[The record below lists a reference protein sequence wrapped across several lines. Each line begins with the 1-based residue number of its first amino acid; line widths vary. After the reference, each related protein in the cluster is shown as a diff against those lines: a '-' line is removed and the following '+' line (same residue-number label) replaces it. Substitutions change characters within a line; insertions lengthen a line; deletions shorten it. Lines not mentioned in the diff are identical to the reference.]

1 MIGFLLAWLRKTK
14 PSPPQPEEEGD
25 LTPELKGEIR
35 QAMQKHV
42 SSSRLIQL
50 QASRSAKAVQ
60 ALNELLALQASAKEG
75 LRAADLALNELDR
88 ARHAKDDRS

>member
-1 MIGFLLAWLRKTK
+1 MKWFRWFQKEKLVQ
-14 PSPPQPEEEGD
+14 SEED

-42 SSSRLIQL
+42 SSSRLL
-50 QASRSAKAVQ
+50 RLRASRSAKAVQ

-88 ARHAKDDRS
+88 AKHAKDDRS

>member
-14 PSPPQPEEEGD
+14 PSPPQPEEDGD

>member
-14 PSPPQPEEEGD
+14 PSPPQPEED

-42 SSSRLIQL
+42 SSSRMLRL
-50 QASRSAKAVQ
+50 RASRSAKAVQ

-88 ARHAKDDRS
+88 AKHAKDDRS

>member
-1 MIGFLLAWLRKTK
+1 MKWFRWFQKEKLVQ
-14 PSPPQPEEEGD
+14 SEED

-42 SSSRLIQL
+42 SSSRLL
-50 QASRSAKAVQ
+50 RLRASRSAKAVQ

-75 LRAADLALNELDR
+75 AQ
-88 ARHAKDDRS
+88 